1 MIYPLLTWLVTVPAF
16 TVNVTVGAVTETLN
30 IPAGTYYGWLT
41 TGTESSGH
49 RSAASGSLAHTFAS
63 TLDTHS
69 RIVLNGGAYY
79 GATDFG
85 TVQAGSGAVGWG
97 VRMTLTGGSF
107 ATIAATSDV
116 ASLALFG
123 LSVGD
128 ALEGG
133 TTLAKIT
140 IVNRRTAGVWR
151 PKFAPPARLEP
162 LLVAIGSGAISEYS
176 AATQDRLLFGGRLIW
191 SVVWEYVEAADISR
205 ELLTVADYLPV
216 ALRAPG
222 DTRGTLD
229 DLLWAMAQ
237 GAVPLLALPPIGT
250 AAIDYREVIVD
261 VSGSIDRG
269 AYTTEAAVGAR
280 RYNVTMTFTETQDYD
295 PESNL

>member
-1 MIYPLLTWLVTVPAF
+1 MIYPLLTWLVPVPAF
-16 TVNVTVGAVTETLN
+16 TITVTANAVTEVLSV
-30 IPAGTYYGWLT
+30 PDGVYYGWLT
-41 TGTESSGH
+41 TGTDDFVTLRTAAAESLAGVLRATLQTHSEMGTADLRYGSLDVANVVGGVTASGDAIGIYVVDTPADTEIVT
-49 RSAASGSLAHTFAS
+49 SSDAASL
-63 TLDTHS
+63 
-69 RIVLNGGAYY
+69 R
-79 GATDFG
+79 
-85 TVQAGSGAVGWG
+85 
-97 VRMTLTGGSF
+97 
-107 ATIAATSDV
+107 
-116 ASLALFG
+116 LFG
-123 LSVGD
+123 LVAGD
-128 ALEGG
+128 VLGEECIIA
-133 TTLAKIT
+133 
-140 IVNRRTAGVWR
+140 RRTAGVWR

-205 ELLTVADYLPV
+205 ELLTVADYLPL

-237 GAVPLLALPPIGT
+237 GAVPLLALPPKGT
-250 AAIDYREVIVD
+250 DAISYREVIMD